1 MLSMMVKDHRT
12 QSRKTLHNDTAARSK
27 ESNMP
32 LGQQVEGRA
41 TSSGLDSPVRTKVAI
56 SHHDTIKWFEGI
68 PGEQLCIRVHGTQ
81 VNGRYAIME
90 NIAAPGTATPMHF
103 HAEGEIFHILEG
115 TVTFSIDGDVFN
127 ASVGSIVVIPAG
139 AHHAWRNRSNAPI
152 RMSTFF
158 SPGGVEE
165 LYPKLVGLSLEEL
178 PTVVEPFGSGIVGPP
193 IDE

>member
-1 MLSMMVKDHRT
+1 M
-12 QSRKTLHNDTAARSK
+12 NDPHKFGTEFGSDNAPEHGAAI
-27 ESNMP
+27 
-32 LGQQVEGRA
+32 V
-41 TSSGLDSPVRTKVAI
+41 
-56 SHHDTIKWFEGI
+56 SHHDTIKWFEAI

-103 HAEGEIFHILEG
+103 HAEDEIFHILEG

-139 AHHAWRNRSNAPI
+139 AHHAWRNRSNSPI

-178 PTVVEPFGSGIVGPP
+178 STVVEPFGSGIVGPP

>member
-1 MLSMMVKDHRT
+1 M
-12 QSRKTLHNDTAARSK
+12 NDPHKFGTEFGSDNAPEHSAAI
-27 ESNMP
+27 
-32 LGQQVEGRA
+32 V
-41 TSSGLDSPVRTKVAI
+41 
-56 SHHDTIKWFEGI
+56 SHHDSIKWFEAI

-103 HAEGEIFHILEG
+103 HAEDEIFHVLEG
-115 TVTFSIDGDVFN
+115 TVTLSIDGDVFN

-152 RMSTFF
+152 RMLTFF

-178 PTVVEPFGSGIVGPP
+178 SIVVEPFGSGIVGPP

>member
-1 MLSMMVKDHRT
+1 MNDPHKFGTEFGSDHALE
-12 QSRKTLHNDTAARSK
+12 QSK
-27 ESNMP
+27 P
-32 LGQQVEGRA
+32 IV
-41 TSSGLDSPVRTKVAI
+41 
-56 SHHDTIKWFEGI
+56 SHHDTIKRFEAI
-68 PGEQLCIRVHGTQ
+68 PGEQLCVRVHGTQ

-103 HAEGEIFHILEG
+103 HAEDEIFHILEG

-127 ASVGSIVVIPAG
+127 ASVGSIVVIPAA

-158 SPGGVEE
+158 SPGRVEE

-178 PTVVEPFGSGIVGPP
+178 STVVEPFGSGIVGPP

>member
-1 MLSMMVKDHRT
+1 MV
-12 QSRKTLHNDTAARSK
+12 
-27 ESNMP
+27 P
-32 LGQQVEGRA
+32 
-41 TSSGLDSPVRTKVAI
+41 TSSVRSLDLIMHPNIVQLLSVTMTASNGLRQS
-56 SHHDTIKWFEGI
+56 
-68 PGEQLCIRVHGTQ
+68 PGEQLCIRVHGPH

-103 HAEGEIFHILEG
+103 HAEDEIVYVLEG
-115 TVTFSIDGDVFN
+115 TVTLSIDGDVFN

-152 RMSTFF
+152 QMLTFF

-165 LYPKLVGLSLEEL
+165 LYPKLAGLSLEEL
-178 PTVVEPFGSGIVGPP
+178 STVVEPFGSGIVGPP